1 MQWAYETDAYGIRWE
16 TDNRRVAE
24 NGMAVGGS
32 RRITGLALR
41 NDGRDGDQEQTVLSY
56 GRPVPTGD
64 ANKCS
69 VRSMG
74 IDILE
79 QRSIFQHHQHQRK
92 RLPDRKAATGEVSLG
107 DDPGPESLQYRKT
120 HQDTDSLEKLG
131 GGPVAGSHPATSLPY
146 YRGNGKEWD
155 HRKKKWLADPSPTQ
169 ETIGSKSK

>member
-1 MQWAYETDAYGIRWE
+1 
-16 TDNRRVAE
+16 
-24 NGMAVGGS
+24 MAVGGS

-41 NDGRDGDQEQTVLSY
+41 IDGRDGDPEQTVLSY

-92 RLPDRKAATGEVSLG
+92 RLPDRKAASGEVPMG
-107 DDPGPESLQYRKT
+107 DDPGPESLQYRKA

-131 GGPVAGSHPATSLPY
+131 GGPVAGSHPATPLPSD
-146 YRGNGKEWD
+146 RGNGKGSG
-155 HRKKKWLADPSPTQ
+155 HRKKKWLADPSSTQ
-169 ETIGSKSK
+169 EAVRSKGG